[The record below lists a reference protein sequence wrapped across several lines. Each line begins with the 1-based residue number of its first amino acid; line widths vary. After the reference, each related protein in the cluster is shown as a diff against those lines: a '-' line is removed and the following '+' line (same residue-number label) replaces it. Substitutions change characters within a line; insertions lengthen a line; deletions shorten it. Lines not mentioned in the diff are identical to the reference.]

1 MAFVTTVM
9 NAIFVGMHR
18 ILFVLSLLAGLVPA
32 TFAQRPQPALTHT
45 FWRAELAG
53 TAEQPRLRISVDI
66 APTWKLYALDTPP
79 PSPRLALR
87 ATPPEGGRI
96 GAFLQPVPKEED
108 DPALG
113 VRVRYFDTRA
123 VFEAP
128 VENLR
133 RGQDGVIEATS
144 RFSICDPSICL
155 PPTTVTL
162 AVNLADGSGTT
173 AGTALFTGLGSSPSR
188 PVEVTPRAVM
198 PAPAPEVEPTP
209 VPASPAPEPVVP
221 EPPALEPKQEASEM
235 ELVAPLTAEELAALP
250 TRSEGSA
257 PRGLLW
263 LAALAGLAALLTPC
277 VFPMIPLTV
286 SYFTRHANSNREAL
300 GMASVYAFSI
310 VGTFTGLGLLMA
322 LFVGASGAGSIAAN
336 PWVNLFIGV
345 VFVVFGLSLL
355 GLFEIRLP
363 SGLVNAVGKQES
375 RSGVVGV
382 FFMGLTLTLVSFSC
396 TVPFVGALLALAS
409 QGSWRDPIIGMVVFS
424 SVFALPFFAFALFPR
439 ALGKLPKSGD
449 WMTSVKVTLGFIE
462 LAAALKFLSQADLVW
477 GFDILSRPLAIAI
490 SIVIFLMA
498 GLYLIGRLPLQT
510 YGEALNLSVGRL
522 VVGMVFFS
530 TALYMVPGLFGAG
543 LGILDAYLPPRRATD
558 FSIASASLQQG
569 GMDAGW
575 HVGVQGKQ
583 VAWAEAA
590 STGRPI
596 FIDFTGY
603 TCTNCRYME
612 ANVFTVP
619 EVDARLNQFVRLK
632 LYTDDLREGSEN
644 STYQLELTGT
654 VALPT
659 YAILSPDGSQVIDI
673 LSGTASVARFRAFL
687 EQALPA
693 QPLAFAR

>member
-1 MAFVTTVM
+1 MAFVTAVM

-18 ILFVLSLLAGLVPA
+18 ILFVLSLLIGLAPA
-32 TFAQRPQPALTHT
+32 TLAQRPQPALTHT

-53 TAEQPRLRISVDI
+53 TQDQPRIRIAVDI

-79 PSPRLALR
+79 PSPRLVLR
-87 ATPPEGGRI
+87 ATAPEGARVGS
-96 GAFLQPVPKEED
+96 FLQPVPKEED

-128 VENLR
+128 VENIR
-133 RGQDGVIEATS
+133 RGDDGTIEATS

-162 AVNLADGSGTT
+162 AVNMADGSGTT

-188 PVEVTPRAVM
+188 PVEVTPRPV
-198 PAPAPEVEPTP
+198 APT
-209 VPASPAPEPVVP
+209 PAPEPTP
-221 EPPALEPKQEASEM
+221 APAQTEPETPTTEPPAEGAQEEEEM
-235 ELVAPLTAEELAALP
+235 VLVAPLTAEEQAATP
-250 TRSEGSA
+250 TRAGGEA
-257 PRGLLW
+257 PRGLLL

-310 VGTFTGLGLLMA
+310 IGTFTGLGLLMA

-363 SGLVNAVGKQES
+363 SGLVNAVGRQES

-396 TVPFVGALLALAS
+396 TVPFVGALLAMAS

-424 SVFALPFFAFALFPR
+424 TVFALPFFAFALFPR

-490 SIVIFLMA
+490 SIVIFVMA

-543 LGILDAYLPPRRATD
+543 LGLLDAYLPPRRATD
-558 FSIASASLQQG
+558 FNLTASSAQQG

-583 VAWAEAA
+583 VAWEEAA
-590 STGRPI
+590 TTGKPI

-619 EVDARLNQFVRLK
+619 EVDARLAQFVRLK
-632 LYTDDLREGSEN
+632 LYTDDLSEGGEN

-659 YAILSPDGSQVIDI
+659 YAILSPDGSQVLDI
-673 LSGTASVARFRAFL
+673 LSGTASVARFQAFL
-687 EQALPA
+687 DQALPA
-693 QPLAFAR
+693 QPLAVAR